1 MEAIKQPDGTW
12 DIVGLELWQQTF
24 ERMCTML
31 REGINFKFARYGDGE
46 IFCMTGKIGRNCDKH
61 EYFPDMGMALNTA
74 IKRADYMVG
83 IQPLSV
89 SQGLHKRIELP
100 EGKLYNADVLH
111 NASIRGILP
120 EISFC
125 LKCYV
130 MVGPLHLHLSKY
142 LAVKDHIVIPDQN
155 CWEVHNYTCKE
166 IQKKIKEGIKVFI
179 LCASMTSEVIID
191 QFRNEDVTFIDFG
204 SVLDP
209 YCNVKSRKYHHTLT
223 V

>member
-12 DIVGLELWQQTF
+12 DIVGLEPWQQTF

-46 IFCMTGKIGRNCDKH
+46 ILCMTGKIGHNCDRH
-61 EYFPDMGMALNTA
+61 EYFPEMGMALNTA
-74 IKRADYMVG
+74 IKRANYMVG

-111 NASIRGILP
+111 NASIRGVLP
-120 EISFC
+120 DMNFYLSD
-125 LKCYV
+125 YV
-130 MVGPLHLHLSKY
+130 LVGPLHLSKY
-142 LAVKDHIVIPDQN
+142 ILGNDHIVIPDLN

-166 IQKKIKEGIKVFI
+166 IQKKIDEGRKVFI

-209 YCNVKSRKYHHTLT
+209 YAGVKSRRYHENLS

>member
-12 DIVGLELWQQTF
+12 DIVGLEPWQQTF

-46 IFCMTGKIGRNCDKH
+46 ILCMTGKIGHNCDRH
-61 EYFPDMGMALNTA
+61 EYFPEMGMALNTA
-74 IKRADYMVG
+74 IKRANYMVG

-89 SQGLHKRIELP
+89 SQKLHERIELP

-111 NASIRGILP
+111 NASIQRRLFEMLTLIKYHV
-120 EISFC
+120 I
-125 LKCYV
+125 
-130 MVGPLHLHLSKY
+130 VGPLHL
-142 LAVKDHIVIPDQN
+142 KDFVVTPCHIVIPDLN

-166 IQKKIKEGIKVFI
+166 IQKKIDDGTKVFI

-191 QFRNEDVTFIDFG
+191 QFRNEDITFIDFG

-209 YCNVKSRKYHHTLT
+209 YCNVKSRSYHHKLT